1 MNLKKKQLNGKSS
14 IFQKKDE
21 ILAESRLQYSNRSSF
36 SMPNDDGAPSNKE
49 KATIQSQ
56 FSQVD
61 EVASGSDS
69 EYSMFGPET
78 QQSLNIEKQNR
89 MLRRTELDDIIKS
102 RRVASLSTKN
112 KVTKTELD

>member
-1 MNLKKKQLNGKSS
+1 MNLKKKQGQPKSS
-14 IFQKKDE
+14 GLHKKEE

-36 SMPNDDGAPSNKE
+36 SVPNDEVAPSVKE

-69 EYSMFGPET
+69 EYSMFENDPNGK
-78 QQSLNIEKQNR
+78 SLNIMAENPR
-89 MLRRTELDDIIKS
+89 LRRTELDEI
-102 RRVASLSTKN
+102 V
-112 KVTKTELD
+112 